1 MVFLLPVCK
10 GTWVAHALVR
20 STLKVK
26 ICQSKFSSF
35 QTILIAS
42 LFPQQKTRVGS
53 NFQLDC
59 NPSQV
64 KAKSNLRLV
73 ASLLLHSQWFS
84 FFSFFSSIN
93 FNWPTSNAYISV
105 NSQPIWVKLW
115 ILHLMTNLSKVY
127 DTTPNLNNSKSQ
139 LISTTSNA

>member
-1 MVFLLPVCK
+1 MALSFLEQ
-10 GTWVAHALVR
+10 
-20 STLKVK
+20 STGN
-26 ICQSKFSSF
+26 
-35 QTILIAS
+35 T
-42 LFPQQKTRVGS
+42 PRVVVVS
-53 NFQLDC
+53 FQLDC

-84 FFSFFSSIN
+84 PPPSPPVN

-115 ILHLMTNLSKVY
+115 ILHLMTMTNLSKVY
-127 DTTPNLNNSKSQ
+127 DTNPNLNN
-139 LISTTSNA
+139 

>member
-1 MVFLLPVCK
+1 MSDHETPACYFHLQFSLSSPVPFSVKDILQFLFSF
-10 GTWVAHALVR
+10 R
-20 STLKVK
+20 SVITSMKL
-26 ICQSKFSSF
+26 S
-35 QTILIAS
+35 TILAS
-42 LFPQQKTRVGS
+42 S
-53 NFQLDC
+53 FQLDC

-84 FFSFFSSIN
+84 PSSPVN